1 MWLEA
6 ITVRTPELGELEHQV
21 PVLLQQLTAA
31 SSETEV
37 SAYVRCPA
45 KSDLSFHMIRAE
57 GSGEASS
64 QGLHL
69 AEALRAYGTVD
80 HSVWQLITPR
90 PIGSQSF
97 HTKTRS

>member
-6 ITVRTPELGELEHQV
+6 ITVRTPELGELEDQI

-45 KSDLSFHMIRAE
+45 KSDLSFHLIR
-57 GSGEASS
+57 GEASGDPS
-64 QGLHL
+64 PQGLQL
-69 AEALRAYGTVD
+69 AEALRTYGTVD
-80 HSVWQLITPR
+80 HSIWQ
-90 PIGSQSF
+90 GVVVSQHES
-97 HTKTRS
+97 TSREL